1 VTRKVRRLLPAAEA
15 ALIGVSLATVT
26 GFWRLFSTGS
36 FFPQLAAI
44 VIVAHL
50 ASIVTRRSGWGV
62 PSSAAVSV
70 VTMVVAVGVV
80 LYGGTTFGG
89 IPTAST
95 FEAAGRDIRDVW
107 HLFESVQAPTEAS
120 RPFLLLAALG
130 LWWAAFVAD
139 WAAFR
144 VWVPFEAILPAGTV
158 FVFSSLFASQRGQVA
173 ASAMFLIGAFTFL
186 LLHRVTRQQSSA
198 AWVSSDVQRGTNAL
212 LRAGAGLA
220 ALAVLAAVIVGPN
233 LPQAQS
239 QALVGW
245 RNGEGEGPSSRTTVS
260 PFVEIRK
267 RLVDQSDLEV
277 FTVQSQRRSYW
288 RLTSLDR
295 FDGNVWSSNG
305 AYERATG
312 SLPHRVPSDVDTV
325 LSQQAFSIV
334 ALDTIWLPAAF
345 EPRSITA
352 GNTAVRY
359 EPDSSTLIVG
369 TSLPNSNGVNYLV
382 QSALPAFE
390 PAKLAQATDPPPP
403 GLVAD
408 ETQLPRDLDPRVQ
421 QEAETVTAGAAT
433 PYAKAL
439 ALQDYFRNNFTYD
452 LNVPSG
458 QSDNAIVDFLFV
470 SKRGYCE
477 QFAGTY
483 AAMARSIGLPTR
495 AAVGFTP
502 GDEDP
507 NKPGTYHVRGLHA
520 HAWPEVFLTGQG
532 WVPFE
537 PTPTRGAP
545 NAQQYTN
552 VPEQQAT
559 EGGGATTVPTT
570 SVATTPT
577 TSGASGTTVPRNE
590 LGPDD
595 DVPTTAEPSFWSTQ
609 RFGGRAL
616 IAVAVLVVLAIIYV
630 VTVPILYAVYRRRRR
645 KAASEPDAQVRLAW
659 RESVEAAQTVG
670 VSPWRSETPAEFGD
684 RADRAIG
691 AQEFPVLAGLVS
703 AADYSAEGVDPEQAA
718 TALELSAE
726 VATTVRSQSTRQQ
739 RVLTALDPRPPE
751 RRRST
756 ARRHRAGPTV
766 DRLPAIEIVRVPS
779 SQN

>member
-1 VTRKVRRLLPAAEA
+1 MTRKVRPLLPAAEA
-15 ALIGVSLATVT
+15 ALIGVSLATVA

-36 FFPQLAAI
+36 FFPQLAVI

-50 ASIVTRRSGWGV
+50 ASIVPRRLGWGV

-70 VTMVVAVGVV
+70 ATMVVTLGVV
-80 LYGGTTFGG
+80 LYGSTTLAGL
-89 IPTAST
+89 PTAST
-95 FEAAGRDIRDVW
+95 LQAAGRDIQDVW
-107 HLFESVQAPTEAS
+107 HLFESVQAPTDAS

-173 ASAMFLIGAFTFL
+173 ASAMFLIGAFAFL
-186 LLHRVTRQQSSA
+186 LLHRVTRQQSSGG
-198 AWVSSDVQRGTNAL
+198 WVSSDVQRGTNAL
-212 LRAGAGLA
+212 LRSGATLA

-267 RLVDQSDLEV
+267 RLVDQSNLEL
-277 FTVQSQRRSYW
+277 FTVETQRRSYW

-312 SLPHRVPSDVDTV
+312 SLPHRVPSDVDTA

-369 TSLPNSNGVNYLV
+369 TSLPNSNGVSYLV
-382 QSALPAFE
+382 QSALPTFTEAQ
-390 PAKLAQATDPPPP
+390 LAQATDPPPA
-403 GLVAD
+403 GLVAE
-408 ETQLPRDLDPRVQ
+408 ETQLPRDLDPRVK
-421 QEAETVTAGAAT
+421 QEAETVTTGAAT

-452 LNVPSG
+452 LNVPAG
-458 QSDNAIVDFLFV
+458 QSNDAIVDFLFV

-483 AAMARSIGLPTR
+483 AAMARSIGLPDPGRGRVHARRRRPEQAGYVPRARHARPRVARGVPVRPGLGPVRADADPGRAQRPAIHERAR
-495 AAVGFTP
+495 AASHP
-502 GDEDP
+502 GRRRDD
-507 NKPGTYHVRGLHA
+507 
-520 HAWPEVFLTGQG
+520 
-532 WVPFE
+532 
-537 PTPTRGAP
+537 GA
-545 NAQQYTN
+545 
-552 VPEQQAT
+552 
-559 EGGGATTVPTT
+559 
-570 SVATTPT
+570 
-577 TSGASGTTVPRNE
+577 
-590 LGPDD
+590 D
-595 DVPTTAEPSFWSTQ
+595 DVPRHDTDDRRLVRNDDAAQ
-609 RFGGRAL
+609 RGGAGRQPPDRDRA
-616 IAVAVLVVLAIIYV
+616 VVLVDASLRR
-630 VTVPILYAVYRRRRR
+630 TGLDRRRR
-645 KAASEPDAQVRLAW
+645 AARPGDHLRPHRPDPVRHLPPPTPQG
-659 RESVEAAQTVG
+659 RE
-670 VSPWRSETPAEFGD
+670 
-684 RADRAIG
+684 RAG
-691 AQEFPVLAGLVS
+691 
-703 AADYSAEGVDPEQAA
+703 
-718 TALELSAE
+718 
-726 VATTVRSQSTRQQ
+726 
-739 RVLTALDPRPPE
+739 
-751 RRRST
+751 
-756 ARRHRAGPTV
+756 RAGPPRV
-766 DRLPAIEIVRVPS
+766 AGVRRGRTDPGGLADAVRDGGRVRSTGRTEPS
-779 SQN
+779 ARRSSRCSRAWCQRPTTRPTASTRSRPRPHAG

>member
-1 VTRKVRRLLPAAEA
+1 
-15 ALIGVSLATVT
+15 LIGVSLATVA
-26 GFWRLFSTGS
+26 GFWRLFNTGS
-36 FFPQLAAI
+36 FFPQLALI

-50 ASIVTRRSGWGV
+50 ASIVTRRLGWGV
-62 PSSAAVSV
+62 PTSAAVSIA
-70 VTMVVAVGVV
+70 TMVLTIGIV
-80 LYGGTTFGG
+80 LYGSTTYAGLPSG
-89 IPTAST
+89 ST
-95 FEAAGRDIRDVW
+95 FQAAADDIHDVW
-107 HLFESVQAPTEAS
+107 HLFEAVQAPTAAS

-144 VWVPFEAILPAGTV
+144 LWVPFEAILPAGTV
-158 FVFSSLFASQRGQVA
+158 FIFSSLFASQRGQVA
-173 ASAMFLIGAFTFL
+173 ASAMFLVGAFTFL

-198 AWVSSDVQRGTNAL
+198 GWVSSDVQRGTNAL

-220 ALAVLAAVIVGPN
+220 ALAVLAAIVIGPN
-233 LPQAQS
+233 LPQARS
-239 QALVGW
+239 EALVGW
-245 RNGEGEGPSSRTTVS
+245 RNGEGEGPNSRTTIS

-267 RLVDQSDLEV
+267 RLVDQSNLEL

-312 SLPHRVPSDVDTV
+312 SLPHRVPADVNTV
-325 LSQQAFSIV
+325 LSQQTFSV
-334 ALDTIWLPAAF
+334 SELDTIWLPAAF
-345 EPRSITA
+345 EPRSISS
-352 GNTAVRY
+352 GNVAVRY

-369 TSLPNSNGVNYLV
+369 TNLPNSNGLNYVV
-382 QSALPAFE
+382 QSALPTFD
-390 PAKLAQATDPPPP
+390 PAKLSAATAPPAP
-403 GLVAD
+403 GLEAD
-408 ETQLPRDLDPRVQ
+408 ETQLPANLDPRVKA
-421 QEAETVTAGAAT
+421 EAERVVAGAT
-433 PYAKAL
+433 TTYAEAL

-452 LNVPSG
+452 LSVPSG

-495 AAVGFTP
+495 VAVGFTP
-502 GDEDP
+502 GEEDP
-507 NKPGTYHVRGLHA
+507 NKPGTYHVKGLHA
-520 HAWPEVFLTGQG
+520 HAWPEVFITGQG

-545 NAQQYTN
+545 NAEQYTH

-559 EGGGATTVPTT
+559 PGGGATTVPTA
-570 SVATTPT
+570 SVDTTPT
-577 TSGASGTTVPRNE
+577 TSGPSAATTPRNE
-590 LGPDD
+590 TGPDD
-595 DVPTTAEPSFWSTQ
+595 SAPTTTEPSFWSTS

-616 IAVAVLVVLAIIYV
+616 IVGAVLLVLAIIYV
-630 VTVPILYAVYRRRRR
+630 IAVPLAYFFYRRRRR
-645 KAASEPDAQVRLAW
+645 RAASEPDAQVRLAW
-659 RESVEAAQTVG
+659 QESVEAAQTLG
-670 VSPWRSETPAEFGD
+670 VSPWRSETAAEFGD

-703 AADYSAEGVDPEQAA
+703 AAEYSADGVDEEQAT
-718 TALELSAE
+718 TALELSDE
-726 VATTVRSQSTRQQ
+726 VATTVRGLSTRQQ
-739 RVLTALDPRPPE
+739 RVLAALDPRPPD
-751 RRRST
+751 RRRPV
-756 ARRHRAGPTV
+756 ARHHHIGPAV
-766 DRLPAIEIVRVPS
+766 QQLPAIEIVRVPS